1 MPGEHHL
8 SALITSYRSHTL
20 ETFTGSMFAA
30 GVKPFDRVNEMP
42 DESAEQSSYDIYRN
56 EGIIPRT
63 LWPAGSRWKHV
74 YSPKSFQGSSMSLK
88 KEGREGRTVC

>member
-1 MPGEHHL
+1 MPVSYQPSSNLLMPGEHHL

-56 EGIIPRT
+56 EGFIPRT
-63 LWPAGSRWKHV
+63 LWQLGAG
-74 YSPKSFQGSSMSLK
+74 GSTCTPQNPF
-88 KEGREGRTVC
+88 RVPQCH